1 MPGVEI
7 LNTEVVYVTRFS
19 TTPIVVCVL
28 VGLVVGLLIAYFDAI
43 YASEWI
49 LYGLAGAL
57 VGLLLGAL
65 MATATA
71 LPTDEVDYVKYDV
84 VISDEVNFNEFTEHY
99 EIIEQKGKIYT
110 VKEKTK

>member
-7 LNTEVVYVTRFS
+7 LNTEVVYVIDFS
-19 TTPIVVCVL
+19 AVPLNICII
-28 VGLVVGLLIAYFDAI
+28 VGLVVGLLVAYFDAVD
-43 YASEWI
+43 AVDWV
-49 LYGLAGAL
+49 LAGLVGAI
-57 VGLLLGAL
+57 VGLLVGGL
-65 MATATA
+65 MTIVTA

-84 VISDEVNFNEFTEHY
+84 VISDEVNFNEFIEHY